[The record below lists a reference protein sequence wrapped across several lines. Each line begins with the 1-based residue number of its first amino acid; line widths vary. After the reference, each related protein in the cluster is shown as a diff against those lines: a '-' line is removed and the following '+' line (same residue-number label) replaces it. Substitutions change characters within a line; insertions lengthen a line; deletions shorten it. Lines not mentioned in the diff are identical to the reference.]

1 MKRKMKKM
9 NEKQYQILVLVVIE
23 IVLWNIFW
31 CMLRSP
37 KNPEKEE
44 EPKMTV
50 QEEIAQ
56 NTLNAK
62 VAAMQP
68 MVKIEL
74 TQQNNIVSSNEVE
87 IELEYDEL
95 EYLAA
100 CVEAEAGTQG
110 MMGKRLVVD
119 VILNR
124 VDDSRFPDNITDVIN
139 AQGQFAVVSNGSIN
153 KVDITQET
161 FKAIELEL
169 KQRTDNEIL
178 YFRNGHYGTGKP
190 CYKVNEH
197 YFSK

>member
-1 MKRKMKKM
+1 MKKLDRIT
-9 NEKQYQILVLVVIE
+9 KVF
-23 IVLWNIFW
+23 IVMFIAVFAWFQLELIHTAVKYDKL
-31 CMLRSP
+31 MD
-37 KNPEKEE
+37 EKES

-62 VAAMQP
+62 VAQMQP

-87 IELEYDEL
+87 IELAYDEL

-124 VDDSRFPDNITDVIN
+124 VDSDKFPNTITDVIN
-139 AQGQFAVVSNGSIN
+139 AQGQFQVVSNGSIN

-169 KQRTDNEIL
+169 KHRTDNEIL
-178 YFRNGHYGTGKP
+178 YFRNKHYGTGKA

>member
-1 MKRKMKKM
+1 MTDKEFK
-9 NEKQYQILVLVVIE
+9 ISLLFVVISF
-23 IVLWNIFW
+23 IAMVTFTAVHDY
-31 CMLRSP
+31 R
-37 KNPEKEE
+37 KQKKD

-87 IELEYDEL
+87 IELAYDEL

-139 AQGQFAVVSNGSIN
+139 AQGQFQVVSNGSIN

-169 KQRTDNEIL
+169 KHRTDNEIL
-178 YFRNGHYGTGKP
+178 YFRNKHYGTGKP

>member
-1 MKRKMKKM
+1 MMKMSKK
-9 NEKQYQILVLVVIE
+9 EYLILVLIITVETV
-23 IVLWNIFW
+23 FW
-31 CMLRSP
+31 CWLATYP
-37 KNPEKEE
+37 KNPEKE

-62 VAAMQP
+62 IAAMQP
-68 MVKIEL
+68 MVKIEV
-74 TQQNNIVSSNEVE
+74 QNNIVSSNEVE

-139 AQGQFAVVSNGSIN
+139 AQGQFQVVSNGSIN

-161 FKAIELEL
+161 FEAIELEL
-169 KQRTDNEIL
+169 KHRTDSEIL
-178 YFRNGHYGTGKP
+178 YFRNKHYGTGKP

>member
-1 MKRKMKKM
+1 MSKK
-9 NEKQYQILVLVVIE
+9 QFLILVLIVVVE
-23 IVLWNIFW
+23 TTLW
-31 CMLRSP
+31 CMLVRYP
-37 KNPEKEE
+37 KKPDKE

-87 IELEYDEL
+87 IELAYDEL

-139 AQGQFAVVSNGSIN
+139 AQGQFQVVSNGSIN

-169 KQRTDNEIL
+169 KHRTDSEIL
-178 YFRNGHYGTGKP
+178 YFRNKRYGAGKP